1 MCGWISAP
9 SHSFSPVCQVGY
21 PKSDTSLQYL
31 PLATYGMAAIPLP
44 EETAVLRVAV
54 AAGDEQ
60 ERGNKYSEGERE

>member
-1 MCGWISAP
+1 MGGWISAS
-9 SHSFSPVCQVGY
+9 SHSISPVCQVGY
-21 PKSDTSLQYL
+21 AKSDTSLQYL
-31 PLATYGMAAIPLP
+31 PWATRGMAATLLH

>member
-1 MCGWISAP
+1 M
-9 SHSFSPVCQVGY
+9 CQVGY
-21 PKSDTSLQYL
+21 AKSDTSLQYL
-31 PLATYGMAAIPLP
+31 PWATRGMAAILLH